1 MYKYKKEHPLGD
13 IMIEVII
20 AGSALLIIGILA
32 LFVPSLTKIINIP
45 LPVSDKIKALIVAGV
60 GIAFMV
66 YGLISR

>member
-1 MYKYKKEHPLGD
+1 
-13 IMIEVII
+13 MIEVII

-45 LPVSDKIKALIVAGV
+45 LPVSDKVKALIVAGV